1 MGRMENAVFKF
12 YIPIEIRYSDLD
24 PQWHVNNT
32 RYLVFMEQAR
42 LEYLCH
48 LGLFDGKSFLD
59 LKMIIA
65 DAHVSFLVPIE
76 LGQNV
81 RVGTRAARIGNKS
94 ITFEYRIEDAD
105 NDDLLATGEVVGV
118 SYNYRSHET
127 IPVPADWRQK
137 IGAFEGVD
145 YNA

>member
-12 YIPIEIRYSDLD
+12 YIPVKIRYSDLD

-42 LEYLCH
+42 LDYLCH
-48 LGLFDGKSFLD
+48 LDLFDGQSFLD

-65 DAHVSFLVPIE
+65 DVHVSYLAPIQ

-105 NDDLLATGEVVGV
+105 SGELLATGEVVGV

-145 YNA
+145 FSA

>member
-1 MGRMENAVFKF
+1 MQKAEFKF
-12 YIPIEIRYSDLD
+12 YIPVEVRYSDLD

-32 RYLVFMEQAR
+32 RYLIYIEQAR
-42 LEYLCH
+42 LEYLKH
-48 LGLFDGKSFLD
+48 LGLFDSQNFLD

-65 DAHVSFLVPIE
+65 DVHVSFLAPIL

-81 RVGTRAARIGNKS
+81 RVGTRAARIGSKS

-105 NDDLLATGEVVGV
+105 SGLLLATGEVVGV
-118 SYNYRSHET
+118 TYDYRAHAT
-127 IPVPADWRQK
+127 IPVPTDWREK

-145 YNA
+145 FSA

>member
-1 MGRMENAVFKF
+1 MGPMENAVFKF
-12 YIPIEIRYSDLD
+12 YIPVEIRYSDLD

-42 LEYLCH
+42 LEYLYQ

-65 DAHVSFLVPIE
+65 DAHVAFLAPIE

-105 NDDLLATGEVVGV
+105 NGNLLATGEVVGV
-118 SYNYRSHET
+118 TYDYRSHQT

-145 YNA
+145 FSA

>member
-12 YIPIEIRYSDLD
+12 YVPVDIRYNDLD

-42 LEYLCH
+42 LDYLCH
-48 LGLFDGKSFLD
+48 LGLFDGQSFLD

-65 DAHVSFLVPIE
+65 DVHVSYLAPIV

-81 RVGTRAARIGNKS
+81 RVGTRAARIGKKS

-105 NDDLLATGEVVGV
+105 NGDLLATGEVVGV
-118 SYNYRSHET
+118 AYNYRAHQT
-127 IPVPADWRQK
+127 IPVPVDWRQK

-145 YNA
+145 FSA

>member
-1 MGRMENAVFKF
+1 MGRMEKAVFKF
-12 YIPIEIRYSDLD
+12 YIPVEIRYSDLD

-42 LEYLCH
+42 LEYLCQ
-48 LGLFDGKSFLD
+48 LGLFDGQSFLD

-65 DAHVSFLVPIE
+65 DVHVSYLAPIV

-105 NDDLLATGEVVGV
+105 NGGLLATGEVVGV

-145 YNA
+145 FSA

>member
-1 MGRMENAVFKF
+1 MKTADFKF
-12 YIPIEIRYSDLD
+12 YIPVEVRYSDLD

-32 RYLVFMEQAR
+32 RYLVYMEQAR
-42 LEYLCH
+42 LEYLKK
-48 LGLFDGKSFLD
+48 LDLFDGQSFLD

-65 DAHVSFLVPIE
+65 DVHVSYLAPIE

-94 ITFEYRIEDAD
+94 ITFEYRLEDVD
-105 NDDLLATGEVVGV
+105 SGQLLATGEVVGV
-118 SYNYRSHET
+118 TYDYHT
-127 IPVPADWRQK
+127 HTAIPVPADWRQR

-145 YNA
+145 FSA